1 MIETYRSDQRG
12 STAIDWL
19 RSRHS
24 FSFNEWH
31 DPTRVNF
38 GSLRVINEDVVAP
51 GAGFPTHGH
60 RDMEI
65 VTYVLS
71 GALAHK
77 DSLGNGSTIRPGE
90 IQRMT
95 AGSGIRHS
103 EMNPSTTEPTH
114 LLQIWILPESRG
126 FEPGYEQRTIPED
139 AILNR
144 LGLIASRDGREG
156 SVVIH
161 QDAEIRAA
169 KLTSGAEALHEI
181 AEGRGIWIQVARG
194 TIAIGDK
201 IFDQGDAAMVEGER
215 ALSVKAVSD
224 AEIILFDVAL

>member
-77 DSLGNGSTIRPGE
+77 DSLDNGSTIRPGE

-126 FEPGYEQRTIPED
+126 FEPGYEQRTI
-139 AILNR
+139 R
-144 LGLIASRDGREG
+144 LPPSQCGFVEKNGGIHRRLPSNAPSN
-156 SVVIH
+156 VVP
-161 QDAEIRAA
+161 DDRRN
-169 KLTSGAEALHEI
+169 TFS
-181 AEGRGIWIQVARG
+181 
-194 TIAIGDK
+194 
-201 IFDQGDAAMVEGER
+201 
-215 ALSVKAVSD
+215 
-224 AEIILFDVAL
+224 